1 MGDNDEAAEV
11 EGPGNSS
18 NNASSQLW
26 RCEQVADKDCLSAT
40 LQSGNKLVVAR
51 RRLFPPSSAA
61 RFAKITPSRSA
72 RDLAARRLPTLPR
85 HSLPNWLIK

>member
-26 RCEQVADKDCLSAT
+26 RSV
-40 LQSGNKLVVAR
+40 NR
-51 RRLFPPSSAA
+51 
-61 RFAKITPSRSA
+61 
-72 RDLAARRLPTLPR
+72 
-85 HSLPNWLIK
+85 